1 MQQDSI
7 KYFFIK
13 RKNESLQDSYCK
25 DIELADKFNTVHV
38 YTCSI

>member
-25 DIELADKFNTVHV
+25 DIEWDMLADTFNTV
-38 YTCSI
+38 